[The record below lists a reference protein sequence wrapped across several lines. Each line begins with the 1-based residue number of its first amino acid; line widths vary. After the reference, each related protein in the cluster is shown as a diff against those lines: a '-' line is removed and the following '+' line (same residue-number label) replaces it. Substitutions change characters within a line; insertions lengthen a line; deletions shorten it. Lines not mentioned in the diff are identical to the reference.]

1 LKVVIFFEF
10 GYFLDKSELHILLPL
25 CAKLVPSD
33 IYDKMSSLASLY
45 VTAILPNKKEQKNL
59 RQQIHGWPFFMAF
72 VLSTLIKKRTIY
84 MELT

>member
-1 LKVVIFFEF
+1 
-10 GYFLDKSELHILLPL
+10 
-25 CAKLVPSD
+25 
-33 IYDKMSSLASLY
+33 MSSLASLY